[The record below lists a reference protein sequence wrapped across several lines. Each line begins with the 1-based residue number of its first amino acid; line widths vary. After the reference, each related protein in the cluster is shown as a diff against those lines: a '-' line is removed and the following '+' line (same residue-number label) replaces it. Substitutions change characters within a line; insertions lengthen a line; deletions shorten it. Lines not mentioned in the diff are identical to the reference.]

1 MAFSEYFFWK
11 EEFKM
16 DLDQKQVNLTSIYD
30 DQAQKDL
37 FEKVIK
43 DHLESNPKSTSI
55 NVYHTFTELFNALF
69 NYYET
74 QVSLDLDRISDD
86 YLQLAMYLIVDY
98 AAMLRDDLLNKKITI
113 TQGNNGY
120 YYVFI
125 RPEMAGYGLR
135 AE

>member
-1 MAFSEYFFWK
+1 
-11 EEFKM
+11 M

-30 DQAQKDL
+30 GQAQKDL

-43 DHLESNPKSTSI
+43 DHLELNPKSTSI

-86 YLQLAMYLIVDY
+86 YAQLAMYLIVDY
-98 AAMLRDDLLNKKITI
+98 ASMLRDDLLNEKITI

-135 AE
+135 AK

>member
-1 MAFSEYFFWK
+1 
-11 EEFKM
+11 
-16 DLDQKQVNLTSIYD
+16 
-30 DQAQKDL
+30 
-37 FEKVIK
+37 
-43 DHLESNPKSTSI
+43 
-55 NVYHTFTELFNALF
+55 
-69 NYYET
+69 
-74 QVSLDLDRISDD
+74 
-86 YLQLAMYLIVDY
+86 MYLIVDY

>member
-55 NVYHTFTELFNALF
+55 NVYHTFTELFNVLF

-74 QVSLDLDRISDD
+74 QVSLDLGRISDD
-86 YLQLAMYLIVDY
+86 YSQLAMYLIVDY

-113 TQGNNGY
+113 TQGTNGY

>member
-1 MAFSEYFFWK
+1 
-11 EEFKM
+11 M

-55 NVYHTFTELFNALF
+55 NVYHTFTELFHALF

-86 YLQLAMYLIVDY
+86 YAQLAMYLIVDY
-98 AAMLRDDLLNKKITI
+98 ASMLRDDLLNEKITI

>member
-1 MAFSEYFFWK
+1 
-11 EEFKM
+11 M

-55 NVYHTFTELFNALF
+55 NVYHTFTKLFNALF

-86 YLQLAMYLIVDY
+86 YSQLAMYLIVDY

-113 TQGNNGY
+113 TQGTNGY

>member
-1 MAFSEYFFWK
+1 
-11 EEFKM
+11 M

-30 DQAQKDL
+30 GQAQKDL

-43 DHLESNPKSTSI
+43 DHLELNPKSTSI
-55 NVYHTFTELFNALF
+55 NVYHTFTDLLTALF

-86 YLQLAMYLIVDY
+86 YAQLAMYLIVDY
-98 AAMLRDDLLNKKITI
+98 ASMLRDDLLNEKITI

-135 AE
+135 AK